1 MLFCLMHDELVDQTY
16 QGGAINALSQ
26 ADVSIYD
33 SNFTNNTASG
43 KVSPQL
49 ISPSARYHLLQFLA
63 VFMSALQLGS
73 GI

>member
-33 SNFTNNTASG
+33 SNFTNNTASFTCFFF
-43 KVSPQL
+43 
-49 ISPSARYHLLQFLA
+49 LLTLDDVIVVVVDA
-63 VFMSALQLGS
+63 NKEYTPL
-73 GI
+73 